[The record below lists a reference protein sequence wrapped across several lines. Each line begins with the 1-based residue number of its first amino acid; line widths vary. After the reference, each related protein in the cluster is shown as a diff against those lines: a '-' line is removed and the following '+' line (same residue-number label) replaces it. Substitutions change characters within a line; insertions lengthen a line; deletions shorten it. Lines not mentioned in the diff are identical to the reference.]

1 MQYAIS
7 TRHIVI
13 CGLSDSTEL
22 FSTQLINGKIFEKKK
37 KIIENKTCVLIFS
50 ATFVRNIFHSRKN

>member
-1 MQYAIS
+1 MFTALCMQYAIS

-37 KIIENKTCVLIFS
+37 NY
-50 ATFVRNIFHSRKN
+50 